1 MSILSY
7 NFIIVIIGDDMKR
20 NTIIALIFTLTFLFS
35 LCFSQTV
42 HKTEKISGT
51 VINDKVN
58 LVIDAGHGGEDCGTI
73 GTDGALE
80 KDINLAIALDLY
92 DFARVCGYS
101 ANLTRGGDYLV
112 YSDDDD
118 RSRSDLYNRFD
129 YINSFDNPVLI
140 SIHQNHFD
148 DEREWGMQ
156 VWYSPNDDVSKI
168 LADEILN
175 YTKHNIQPENK
186 RENKKSDSS
195 YYIIHKAKVPSVM
208 VECGFMSNKAE
219 NEKLKNE
226 IYQKD
231 IAFSV
236 FAGFNEY
243 IDKV

>member
-1 MSILSY
+1 MSILRY

-35 LCFSQTV
+35 LCLSQTV

-80 KDINLAIALDLY
+80 KDINLAIALNLY

-112 YSDDDD
+112 YSEDDD

-175 YTKHNIQPENK
+175 YTKHNIQPDNK

-226 IYQKD
+226 IYQKY

>member
-1 MSILSY
+1 
-7 NFIIVIIGDDMKR
+7 MKR

-35 LCFSQTV
+35 LCLSQTV

-80 KDINLAIALDLY
+80 KDINLAIALNLH

-112 YSDDDD
+112 YSEDDD